1 MFIINQKIE
10 IPPPCTECVFAYL
23 RDSYVECDSSNLC
36 VLYTECDSP
45 YLCVFIYSIFYFH
58 LILVNIVLCNHTG
71 ETSYTNNYYINWTMH
86 CIPLSCT
93 DCDFTKPHYMLL
105 HCEYLNHLTDSVIIR
120 FSVNLYP
127 LNIMRIMSNSRKFF
141 ECPDCEYTFH
151 NKCLLSYNP
160 ELGSCLRHH
169 KYIPL
174 SYHTGESLSI
184 IYYKYCM
191 SFMPFS
197 CTECDYKYM
206 LTITR
211 EPSCF

>member
-23 RDSYVECDSSNLC
+23 RDSYVEFDSSNLC

-71 ETSYTNNYYINWTMH
+71 ETSHTNNSYINRTML

-93 DCDFTKPHYMLL
+93 DCDFAKPYYMLL
-105 HCEYLNHLTDSVIIR
+105 HCEYLNHLTDSVVIR
-120 FSVNLYP
+120 SSVNLYP
-127 LNIMRIMSNSRKFF
+127 INIMRIMSNSRKFS
-141 ECPDCEYTFH
+141 ECSDCEYTFH

-160 ELGSCLRHH
+160 ELGSCLRYH
-169 KYIPL
+169 KYIPV
-174 SYHTGESLSI
+174 SYHTGENLFI
-184 IYYKYCM
+184 
-191 SFMPFS
+191 
-197 CTECDYKYM
+197 
-206 LTITR
+206 L
-211 EPSCF
+211 